1 MQGSPK
7 THLNIKEGGF
17 IELKDVARR
26 ETWKH
31 RGTPWDSPNAPQNLS
46 VMEDS
51 QKLILS
57 CGYVEVGSFFI
68 DKKRVGSPN
77 LMDVLGSDHEIFQVW
92 PSFKLEPFVLPKLS
106 KVHVHCEV
114 L

>member
-1 MQGSPK
+1 MLSR
-7 THLNIKEGGF
+7 ER
-17 IELKDVARR
+17 DAARR

-31 RGTPWDSPNAPQNLS
+31 GVGWTPRLDSPNAPQNLS

-51 QKLILS
+51 QELIFG

-68 DKKRVGSPN
+68 DKKCVRSPN
-77 LMDVLGSDHEIFQVW
+77 LMDVLGSDHKVFQVW
-92 PSFKLEPFVLPKLS
+92 PSFKLQSFVLPKLS

>member
-1 MQGSPK
+1 M
-7 THLNIKEGGF
+7 
-17 IELKDVARR
+17 VR
-26 ETWKH
+26 W
-31 RGTPWDSPNAPQNLS
+31 TPWDSPNAPQNLS

-51 QKLILS
+51 QELIFG

-68 DKKRVGSPN
+68 DKKRVRSPN
-77 LMDVLGSDHEIFQVW
+77 LMDVLGPDDKIFQVG
-92 PSFKLEPFVLPKLS
+92 PSLKLQPFVLPKLS